1 MVGIRRLKIAAWI
14 APAFLL
20 ALVALFILA
29 PFPFKSKLDAI
40 PYGIDPQ
47 RPSHTDL
54 FGGTHLPGEDWLRQN
69 VPTFAAF
76 DPVTPTQLS
85 LEARKVGMY
94 VGFIA
99 VWIYFIL
106 LGRGRAKGMPV
117 WYILLALVIFVG
129 IMGFDGFNAFFYDL
143 KIVPHLYEP
152 RLDLRLFTGLLCGY
166 AFAGILVP
174 VVNYSLWRENDPRPI
189 IENWKQFASG
199 FIPLAIVYVLTSSGL
214 GILLYPLSIIS
225 SASVL
230 ILVALINAV
239 FLLSLFRK
247 EYTAVTLRDAL
258 NPFAA
263 GIVLTIVELGVLS
276 AARYAV
282 LGTTVLP

>member
-1 MVGIRRLKIAAWI
+1 MTRIHNWL

-20 ALVALFILA
+20 ALGALFLLA

-47 RPSHTDL
+47 RPSHTHF

-69 VPTFAAF
+69 IPGFATF
-76 DPVTPTQLS
+76 DPETPMQLS

-94 VGFIA
+94 VGFLA
-99 VWIYFIL
+99 VWIYLIA
-106 LGRGRAKGMPV
+106 LGRGRVKGMPP
-117 WYILLALVIFVG
+117 WYILLTFIIFVG
-129 IMGFDGFNAFFYDL
+129 IMGLDGFNAFFYDL
-143 KIVPHLYEP
+143 KVIPHLYEP

-166 AFAGILVP
+166 AFAGILIP
-174 VVNYSLWRENDPRPI
+174 VVNYSLWRENDTRPV
-189 IENWKQFASG
+189 IEDWKVFVGG
-199 FIPLAIVYVLTSSGL
+199 FIPLAIVYVVTFSGW

-230 ILVALINAV
+230 ILVALINVV
-239 FLLSLFRK
+239 FVISLFRK
-247 EYTAVTLRDAL
+247 EYTAITWHDAL

-263 GIVLTIVELGVLS
+263 GIALAIVELGFLS
-276 AARYAV
+276 LVRYLL
-282 LGTTVLP
+282 LGNTPLP